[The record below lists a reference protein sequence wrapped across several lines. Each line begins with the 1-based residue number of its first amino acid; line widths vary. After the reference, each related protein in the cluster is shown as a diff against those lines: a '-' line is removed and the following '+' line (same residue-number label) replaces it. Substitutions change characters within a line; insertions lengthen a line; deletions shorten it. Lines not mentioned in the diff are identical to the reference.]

1 MGRVQLP
8 VRLADGGAPPERPHV
23 RRHLEYFAGR
33 RQAGQASLLDVR
45 RSDVGEAIEL
55 SEQESDEYHLGRE
68 GNEDSRARLTDGKLR
83 RWREK
88 VSTLVQTQVT
98 DAE

>member
-1 MGRVQLP
+1 VAECAYDMWHL
-8 VRLADGGAPPERPHV
+8 LAVCPLKKV
-23 RRHLEYFAGR
+23 T
-33 RQAGQASLLDVR
+33 
-45 RSDVGEAIEL
+45 AIVA
-55 SEQESDEYHLGRE
+55 EQESDEYHLGRE
-68 GNEDSRARLTDGKLR
+68 GNEDSRARLSDGKLR